1 MNMNA
6 ITESTYLFDASEP
19 TVDEERVM
27 ARTLWFERKFD
38 FSFPVELYP
47 EIIERLRGTPARI
60 EERVRDVSPAL
71 LTRRDGDKWSIQE
84 NIGHLLDLDEL
95 FAGRFEDYERGLERL
110 RAADLTNQK
119 THQAQHNS
127 RTVEEILREFR
138 RGRLALVAR
147 LESQPPEYF
156 RRTALHP
163 RLNTPMRVT
172 DLLYFVA
179 EHDDHHLARISELLR
194 AK

>member
-1 MNMNA
+1 MWA
-6 ITESTYLFDASEP
+6 VIAESTSFLDASES

-27 ARTLWFERKFD
+27 VRPLWFERKFD

-60 EERVRDVSPAL
+60 DERVRDVSPAL
-71 LTRRDGDKWSIQE
+71 LTRRDADKWSIQE

-110 RAADLTNQK
+110 RAADLLNQK
-119 THQAQHNS
+119 THQAQHN
-127 RTVEEILREFR
+127 RRPVEEILREFR
-138 RGRLALVAR
+138 HGRLALVAR
-147 LESQPPEYF
+147 LESQSPEYF
-156 RRTALHP
+156 HRTALHP

-179 EHDDHHLARISELLR
+179 EHDDHHLARISELLLS
-194 AK
+194 K

>member
-1 MNMNA
+1 MWA
-6 ITESTYLFDASEP
+6 VIAESIYFLDASES
-19 TVDEERVM
+19 TADEERVM
-27 ARTLWFERKFD
+27 ARPLWFERKFD

-60 EERVRDVSPAL
+60 EERLRDLPHGL

-110 RAADLTNQK
+110 RAADLLNQK

-127 RTVEEILREFR
+127 RPSEEILREFG
-138 RGRLALVAR
+138 RGRVAIVAR

-179 EHDDHHLARISELLR
+179 EHDDHHLARISELPR

>member
-1 MNMNA
+1 MSLV
-6 ITESTYLFDASEP
+6 E
-19 TVDEERVM
+19 
-27 ARTLWFERKFD
+27 WFGRKFD

-47 EIIERLRGTPARI
+47 EVIERLRGTPARI
-60 EERVRDVSPAL
+60 EERVKDASPAL
-71 LTRRDGDKWSIQE
+71 LTRRDGDTWSIQE

-95 FAGRFEDYERGLERL
+95 FAGRFEDFEVGLEKL
-110 RAADLTNQK
+110 RPADLTNQK
-119 THQAQHNS
+119 THLAQHNS
-127 RTVEEILREFR
+127 RPVGKILSEFR
-138 RGRLALVAR
+138 RGRLALVKR
-147 LESQPPEYF
+147 LEAAPPEYF

>member
-1 MNMNA
+1 MTVA
-6 ITESTYLFDASEP
+6 GIAESTYFLDASEP
-19 TVDEERVM
+19 TVGEERLM
-27 ARTLWFERKFD
+27 ARPLWFERKFD
-38 FSFPVELYP
+38 FCFPVELYP

-60 EERVRDVSPAL
+60 EERVSKVPTAL
-71 LTRRDGDKWSIQE
+71 LTRRDDDKWSIQE

-110 RAADLTNQK
+110 RAADLLNQK

-127 RTVEEILREFR
+127 RPAEEILREFR
-138 RGRLALVAR
+138 RGRFALVAR

-194 AK
+194 A

>member
-6 ITESTYLFDASEP
+6 IAESTCFLDASEP
-19 TVDEERVM
+19 AVDEERVM
-27 ARTLWFERKFD
+27 ARPLWFERKFD

-71 LTRRDGDKWSIQE
+71 LARRDGDKWSIQE
-84 NIGHLLDLDEL
+84 NIGHLLDLDAL
-95 FAGRFEDYERGLERL
+95 FAGRFEDYERGVEKL
-110 RAADLTNQK
+110 RAADLLNQK

-127 RTVEEILREFR
+127 RPVEEILREFR
-138 RGRLALVAR
+138 RARLALVAR

-156 RRTALHP
+156 HRTALHP

-179 EHDDHHLARISELLR
+179 EHDDHHLARVSELLR

>member
-1 MNMNA
+1 V
-6 ITESTYLFDASEP
+6 IGESTYFLDASES
-19 TVDEERVM
+19 TAQEERVM

-38 FSFPVELYP
+38 FSFPVESYP
-47 EIIERLRGTPARI
+47 EIIERLRDTPARI
-60 EERVRDVSPAL
+60 EERVRDVPPAL

-95 FAGRFEDYERGLERL
+95 FAGRFEDYERGLEKL

-127 RTVEEILREFR
+127 RTAEEILREFR

-147 LESQPPEYF
+147 LESRPPEYF
-156 RRTALHP
+156 HRTALHP